1 MPHDEFC
8 ERLVE
13 SAKGGGKML
22 HQVTQPQHEDE
33 EHGSSP
39 EWNMMLHMEPEAR
52 LIVMSGR
59 NIGRSVRKCKKCRS
73 LWESEELKIS

>member
-1 MPHDEFC
+1 MRHDEFC

-13 SAKGGGKML
+13 SVTGGGKML

-33 EHGSSP
+33 EHSSSP
-39 EWNMMLHMEPEAR
+39 EPEAR

-59 NIGRSVRKCKKCRS
+59 NGRSGSVRSTEAVGIRRASDFRRKPC
-73 LWESEELKIS
+73 L